1 MKKNPLSSKT
11 LVSNLTSVDSLSP
24 VVIGLL
30 LFVVVLMLSSC
41 DNDDEP
47 DYSADIAK
55 VVGTYTVTDT
65 DEDNEVENY
74 SVTISKAGNGV
85 EISNFGDIMYVPVKA
100 TIKGNNF
107 NIPSQTFKGKTM
119 TIEIYGSG
127 TLTGNKLT
135 FDYTIKTDDD
145 YYLEHTCDATKQQ

>member
-11 LVSNLTSVDSLSP
+11 LSRFTSVDSLSP
-24 VVIGLL
+24 VVVGLL
-30 LFVVVLMLSSC
+30 LFVVTLILSSC

-55 VVGTYTVTDT
+55 VVGTYSVTDT
-65 DEDNEVENY
+65 DEDDEVENY
-74 SVTISKAGNGV
+74 SVTITKSGNGV

-100 TIKGNNF
+100 TIKGNVF
-107 NIPSQTFKGKTM
+107 NIPSQTFQGKSM

-127 TLTGNKLT
+127 NLSGNKLT

-145 YYLEHTCDATKQQ
+145 YYLEHSCDATKQL

>member
-1 MKKNPLSSKT
+1 MKKKPLSSKT
-11 LVSNLTSVDSLSP
+11 LVSRLTSVDSLSP

-30 LFVVVLMLSSC
+30 LFLVTFILGSC

-55 VVGTYTVTDT
+55 VVGTYSVVDT
-65 DEDNEVENY
+65 DEDNDVEYY

-100 TIKGNNF
+100 TIKGNTF
-107 NIPSQTFKGKTM
+107 NIPSQEFKGKSM
-119 TIEIYGSG
+119 TIQIYGSG
-127 TLTGNKLT
+127 TLNGNNLT

-145 YYLEHTCDATKQQ
+145 YYLEHVCDATKQQ

>member
-1 MKKNPLSSKT
+1 MKKNTLSSKT
-11 LVSNLTSVDSLSP
+11 LVTRLTSVDSLSP

-30 LFVVVLMLSSC
+30 LFVITLMLGSC
-41 DNDDEP
+41 SNDDEP

-55 VVGTYTVTDT
+55 VVGTYNVTDT
-65 DEDNEVENY
+65 DEDDEVENY
-74 SVTISKAGNGV
+74 LVTISKSGNGV

-107 NIPSQTFKGKTM
+107 TIPSQTFKGKTM
-119 TIEIYGSG
+119 TIVISGTG
-127 TLTGNKLT
+127 TLTGNKLS

-145 YYLEHTCDATKQQ
+145 YLLEHSCDATKQQ

>member
-1 MKKNPLSSKT
+1 MKKNSLSSKT
-11 LVSNLTSVDSLSP
+11 LVNRLTSVDSLSP

-30 LFVVVLMLSSC
+30 LFVITLMLGACS
-41 DNDDEP
+41 NDDEP

-55 VVGTYTVTDT
+55 VVGSYSVTDT
-65 DEDNEVENY
+65 DEDDEVENY
-74 SVTISKAGNGV
+74 TVNITKSGNGV

-119 TIEIYGSG
+119 TIVIYGSG

-145 YYLEHTCDATKQQ
+145 YLLEHSCDATKQQ